1 MLGNGNE
8 TYAVT
13 ELDDDLQIT
22 FDDSGEILVI
32 GGATLPSLNIVGE
45 EVVDDDEPQLRLIG
59 NTAIYGTATEEIFR
73 ISGVTSLDGIF
84 LDELDDGVIT
94 IAQSSLGASTV
105 TISDADGYRLNL
117 DYDVD
122 TPVASTVWTSSG
134 TTATLKEKFT
144 AGYVLTADNRSIVYQ
159 KEKAGNISAKLTGL
173 KSGLHVDEYGEISG
187 IFVDTD
193 NQVITLDAEV
203 LSNKTVKVTAGDYM
217 LAPSADVDEPTQTE
231 PVLKISG
238 TKLTLKSSTT
248 AGFQLS
254 NDERS
259 LVYTKAS
266 AGKTIAAISGLTK
279 GLRVAAD
286 GTVDGVDVDLDTG
299 VITLSEAALGTT
311 TAKITGDFTLALND
325 DVEAL
330 EDENIWS
337 VSGTKAEDGIIDGLE
352 VDEDTSLIMLN
363 SDMLSKKVSVSSAS
377 YGFAFDE
384 EYNDAAITGS
394 KGDDTISVAGAELT
408 ITGGKGDDYIDLS
421 EGGGNTVVYS
431 KGDGDDVIIGFT
443 AEDDNLKIKGG
454 GTLKVETEN
463 RNVIIAVGTGTIILE
478 DAAGQDISINGK
490 LYSTADVS
498 GSNGYWFA
506 DDTNF
511 IGETNLDAISA
522 ENYAVT
528 NIESVRVENLV
539 MNDSL
544 ISALTFATE

>member
-421 EGGGNTVVYS
+421 YGGGNSVVYS